1 MRVEEDES
9 DCRCQYVDCKGY
21 GGKIKARIT
30 GFMEWK
36 KKVGEYGNVN
46 DFPLICSLMNDEE
59 RIRTVIGKNV
69 KETLGILLQVMRYRT
84 CICQGD
90 LGLLTRVN

>member
-1 MRVEEDES
+1 MLH
-9 DCRCQYVDCKGY
+9 
-21 GGKIKARIT
+21 
-30 GFMEWK
+30 
-36 KKVGEYGNVN
+36 

-59 RIRTVIGKNV
+59 RLRTVMEKNV